1 MSARCA
7 EPVDGSGCR
16 PGHRYRSLGD
26 ASKVRSGRSALGS
39 AGARRFRPVAP
50 PVTAV
55 CGADGRGLLG
65 PTWSRQR
72 GSGAA
77 GRASRLQGGG
87 SRRPARCSSRLGV
100 IVVLHS
106 VGDRNEGWRPAL
118 AEMLDRRPACG
129 GELGL
134 PKTAGAGRVMLMLA
148 RTRSTDP
155 RACPPHFQG
164 SLQATA
170 SAHRRRWDY
179 REVEGDRDGQGERLN
194 ARRSRGGVPRRC
206 SNASTLRAYQ
216 CGPCRRP
223 PNRL

>member
-1 MSARCA
+1 MRC
-7 EPVDGSGCR
+7 
-16 PGHRYRSLGD
+16 
-26 ASKVRSGRSALGS
+26 
-39 AGARRFRPVAP
+39 RRQ
-50 PVTAV
+50 
-55 CGADGRGLLG
+55 GGLLG
-65 PTWSRQR
+65 PTRSRQR
-72 GSGAA
+72 PLAQPVERPESRAA
-77 GRASRLQGGG
+77 GRGG
-87 SRRPARCSSRLGV
+87 PARCSSRLGV

-106 VGDRNEGWRPAL
+106 VGERNEGWRPAL
-118 AEMLDRRPACG
+118 AEMLDRRAACG

-134 PKTAGAGRVMLMLA
+134 PKPAGAGRVMLMLA